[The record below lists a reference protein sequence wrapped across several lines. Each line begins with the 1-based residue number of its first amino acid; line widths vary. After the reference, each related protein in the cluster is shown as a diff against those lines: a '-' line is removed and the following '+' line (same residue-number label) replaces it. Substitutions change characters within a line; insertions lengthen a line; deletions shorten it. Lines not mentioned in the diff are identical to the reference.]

1 MGSTARTAI
10 WRTTVRTELTVPR
23 VVTVVGLVV
32 AAVAL
37 GTLLA
42 DRDML
47 PGDAGVFVVLSWLDL
62 PAAVWLI
69 WSAVS
74 RAREHRILTRHP
86 EAHSVEVSAA
96 ELTGAYALPALLLL
110 VANGAGVAEGEAAS
124 IEWLE
129 TVTPITVATVAF
141 ALVRW
146 TALSNREGQTRTR
159 LITVLAMT
167 LMIGLTVLRELSP
180 PELGRRLDR
189 AGDLLGSWMGLDLDA
204 ARWALL
210 LVAGLAVLAAGGLV
224 RAAGLRRED
233 LRERPPFPLYWP
245 LGLLWLWIAIIGWAD
260 FEPTRPLHALAAAL
274 PLLAWG
280 ALRRWRP
287 VAAGMYPALAV
298 AAGVAVWLA
307 LRMQAG
313 AASGLLVWLAA
324 ALLAVVTVVIPLLQA
339 GGRTSRDPILYSAV
353 APSLVLM
360 LVASAF
366 AGSQTFESY
375 RPATWFGWAVSLY
388 VARDVLVYALVCYL
402 APGERYAGV
411 LWMVWM
417 LIAWAVVGPGLDW
430 LGVPPPWS
438 GIVVISP
445 DAVSWTAEEGGQ
457 GDAWMVTVLAAASL
471 AATTALYV
479 KLYRLDA
486 GPRQEEDMKSARP
499 LAREHVDSGEAGRE
513 ASG

>member
-1 MGSTARTAI
+1 MSSTVRAAI

-47 PGDAGVFVVLSWLDL
+47 LGDAGVFVVLSWLDL

-74 RAREHRILTRHP
+74 RAREHRVLTRHP
-86 EAHSVEVSAA
+86 GAHPAEVCAA

-110 VANGAGVAEGEAAS
+110 LANGAGVAEGEPAS
-124 IEWLE
+124 IAWLE
-129 TVTPITVATVAF
+129 TVTPITVATIAF

-146 TALSNREGQTRTR
+146 TALSNQEGQTRTR
-159 LITVLAMT
+159 LVTVLAMA
-167 LMIGLTVLRELSP
+167 LMIGLTALRELSP
-180 PELGRRLDR
+180 PELGDGLDR
-189 AGDLLGSWMGLDLDA
+189 AGDLLGGWMGLDLDA
-204 ARWALL
+204 ARWSLL
-210 LVAGLAVLAAGGLV
+210 LVTGLAVLAAGGLV
-224 RAAGLRRED
+224 RAAGLRRQD

-245 LGLLWLWIAIIGWAD
+245 LGLLWLWVALIGWAE
-260 FEPTRPLHALAAAL
+260 FEPTRPLHVLAAAL

-287 VAAGMYPALAV
+287 AAIGVSPALAV

-313 AASGLLVWLAA
+313 VASGRVVWLAA
-324 ALLAVVTVVIPLLQA
+324 ALLAVVTVMVPLLQV
-339 GGRTSRDPILYSAV
+339 GGRTSRDPILHSAV

-360 LVASAF
+360 LAASAF
-366 AGSQTFESY
+366 AGTQTFESH
-375 RPATWFGWAVSLY
+375 RSTTWFGWAVALY
-388 VARDVLVYALVCYL
+388 VARDVLVYALVRYL

-417 LIAWAVVGPGLDW
+417 LIAWTVVGPGLDW
-430 LGVPPPWS
+430 LGVPPPWA
-438 GIVVISP
+438 GIVVVSP
-445 DAVSWTAEEGGQ
+445 DAVLWTIEEGGQ
-457 GDAWMVTVLAAASL
+457 GDAWLVTVLAAGSL
-471 AATTALYV
+471 AATAALHV
-479 KLYRLDA
+479 KLYRPGA
-486 GPRQEEDMKSARP
+486 GPYARYP
-499 LAREHVDSGEAGRE
+499 STEKLLSRLISRLRE
-513 ASG
+513 